1 MCNLSVRRYVTVLLL
16 IAFLAFL
23 NLSFAVKFTGEQNT
37 AWVGSVLIGCL
48 TGECCL
54 TPARALASFK
64 PVAPAT
70 PDTEVLY
77 RASCLHSPCISS
89 TQSLT
94 R

>member
-1 MCNLSVRRYVTVLLL
+1 MLLL

-64 PVAPAT
+64 PVTPAT